1 MSPIT
6 GPGKYFVES
15 EYDQK
20 VLDDKTQEG
29 LKTKVTVKRKLVN
42 ATALLTK
49 VSTNVGLF
57 HRIFDVF
64 AVGNPI

>member
-6 GPGKYFVES
+6 GSGKYFVES
-15 EYDQK
+15 EYDQN

-29 LKTKVTVKRKLVN
+29 LKTKVMVRRKLVN

-49 VSTNVGLF
+49 VSTSVVLF
-57 HRIFDVF
+57 HRISDVF
-64 AVGNPI
+64 AVGHPI

>member
-1 MSPIT
+1 M
-6 GPGKYFVES
+6 
-15 EYDQK
+15 
-20 VLDDKTQEG
+20 
-29 LKTKVTVKRKLVN
+29 KTKVTVRRKLVN

-64 AVGNPI
+64 AVGHPI